1 MSSSTRCAGA
11 SVARAFAAWALAL
24 AAIAPLQAGETSA
37 ESSPA
42 MPAAVHAYVGDARLA
57 GEGRLTWFGFHVY
70 DARLF
75 VPPGFDAR
83 DPSAQRFVLELTYAR
98 RLSGRSIADTSRD
111 ELARLGY
118 GSESDRER
126 WHRAMER
133 IFPDVDKGRRIAGV
147 HLPGRGA
154 RFYFDGRFAG
164 AIEEAEFARGFFAIW
179 LDARTRAPALRAS
192 LLRFAGPRTQR

>member
-1 MSSSTRCAGA
+1 MAAAYALTFAAVGSAQA
-11 SVARAFAAWALAL
+11 HEAQAARAALPPPVHEYL
-24 AAIAPLQAGETSA
+24 AE
-37 ESSPA
+37 
-42 MPAAVHAYVGDARLA
+42 ARLA

-83 DPSAQRFVLELTYAR
+83 DPTAQRFVLELTYAR

-111 ELARLGY
+111 ELERLGY

-126 WHRAMER
+126 WHRAMQR
-133 IFPDVDKGRRIAGV
+133 IFPDVERGRRIAGV
-147 HLPGRGA
+147 NLPGRGA
-154 RFYFDGRFAG
+154 RFYVDGRFAG
-164 AIEEAEFARGFFAIW
+164 AIEDEAFARGFFAIW

-192 LLRFAGPRTQR
+192 LLRHIEERAR

>member
-1 MSSSTRCAGA
+1 MR
-11 SVARAFAAWALAL
+11 
-24 AAIAPLQAGETSA
+24 
-37 ESSPA
+37 
-42 MPAAVHAYVGDARLA
+42 AYVADAQLA
-57 GEGRLTWFGFHVY
+57 GEGRLTWLGFTVY

-75 VPPGFDAR
+75 VPLGFDAR
-83 DPSAQRFVLELTYAR
+83 DPTVQRFVLELTYAR
-98 RLSGRSIADTSRD
+98 RFAGQSIADTSRD

-126 WHRAMER
+126 WHRAMAR

-154 RFYFDGRFAG
+154 RFYVDGVFAG

-179 LDARTRAPALRAS
+179 LDERTRAPALRAR
-192 LLRFAGPRTQR
+192 LLRLAEPRVQR

>member
-1 MSSSTRCAGA
+1 MWSSTRCAGA
-11 SVARAFAAWALAL
+11 SGACAFAAWALAL
-24 AAIAPLQAGETSA
+24 AAVAPLRASETSA
-37 ESSPA
+37 ESSSAPPA
-42 MPAAVHAYVGDARLA
+42 PVLAHVGDVRLA

-83 DPSAQRFVLELTYAR
+83 EPTAQRFVLELIYAR

-111 ELARLGY
+111 ELARLGF

-126 WHRAMER
+126 WHRAMQR
-133 IFPDVDKGRRIAGV
+133 IFPDVDKGHRIAGV

-154 RFYFDGRFAG
+154 RFYVDGRFAG

-192 LLRFAGPRTQR
+192 LLRLDEPRARR

>member
-1 MSSSTRCAGA
+1 MSSSTRCAA
-11 SVARAFAAWALAL
+11 HSAARAL
-24 AAIAPLQAGETSA
+24 AATCALGLGALSITDAAASLAALPAP
-37 ESSPA
+37 
-42 MPAAVHAYVGDARLA
+42 VHAYVDDARLS
-57 GEGRLTWFGFHVY
+57 GEGRLTWFGLHVY

-83 DPSAQRFVLELTYAR
+83 DPTAHRFVLELTYAR

-126 WHRAMER
+126 WHRAMAR

-147 HLPGRGA
+147 NLPGRGA
-154 RFYFDGRFAG
+154 RFYVDGRFAG

-192 LLRFAGPRTQR
+192 LLRLADAQAQR

>member
-11 SVARAFAAWALAL
+11 SVARAFAAACALTFGTL
-24 AAIAPLQAGETSA
+24 AAARADEAASAVPAP
-37 ESSPA
+37 
-42 MPAAVHAYVGDARLA
+42 VRDHVGDARLA

-83 DPSAQRFVLELTYAR
+83 DPTAQRFVLELIYAR
-98 RLSGRSIADTSRD
+98 RLSGRSIANTSRD

-118 GSESDRER
+118 GSESDRAR

-154 RFYFDGRFAG
+154 RFYIDDRFAG

-179 LDARTRAPALRAS
+179 LDARTRAPALRAA
-192 LLRFAGPRTQR
+192 LLRLAAPQADR

>member
-1 MSSSTRCAGA
+1 MPSTHRKLHTLVRVAAGCALTFVTLVG
-11 SVARAFAAWALAL
+11 ARADE
-24 AAIAPLQAGETSA
+24 AAIAV
-37 ESSPA
+37 PA
-42 MPAAVHAYVGDARLA
+42 PVNAYVGDARLA

-83 DPSAQRFVLELTYAR
+83 DPTAQRFVLELIYAR

-133 IFPDVDKGRRIAGV
+133 IFPDVDKGSRIAGV

-154 RFYFDGRFAG
+154 RFYFDDRFAG
-164 AIEEAEFARGFFAIW
+164 AIEEAEFARGFFSIW
-179 LDARTRAPALRAS
+179 LDARTRAPALRAA
-192 LLRFAGPRTQR
+192 LLRLAAPQADR

>member
-11 SVARAFAAWALAL
+11 SFARAFAAACALTFGTL
-24 AAIAPLQAGETSA
+24 AAARSDEAPS
-37 ESSPA
+37 A
-42 MPAAVHAYVGDARLA
+42 MPAPVHAYVGDARLA

-83 DPSAQRFVLELTYAR
+83 DPTAQRFVLELIYAR

-154 RFYFDGRFAG
+154 RFYFDDRFVG

-179 LDARTRAPALRAS
+179 LDARTRAPALRAN
-192 LLRFAGPRTQR
+192 LLRLAEPRAQR

>member
-1 MSSSTRCAGA
+1 MSCSTRCAGA
-11 SVARAFAAWALAL
+11 SAAGAVAACALSIGMFAAAHADE
-24 AAIAPLQAGETSA
+24 A
-37 ESSPA
+37 
-42 MPAAVHAYVGDARLA
+42 PAAVPAAVRAHVDHPRLA

-75 VPPGFDAR
+75 VAPGFDAR
-83 DPSAQRFVLELTYAR
+83 DPTAHRFVLELTYAR

-118 GSESDRER
+118 GSESDRQR
-126 WHRAMER
+126 WHRAMQS
-133 IFPDVDKGRRIAGV
+133 IFPDVDRGRRIAGV

-154 RFYFDGRFAG
+154 RFYFDDRFVG

-179 LDARTRAPALRAS
+179 LDARTRAPQLRAK
-192 LLRFAGPRTQR
+192 LLRLAEAQAQP